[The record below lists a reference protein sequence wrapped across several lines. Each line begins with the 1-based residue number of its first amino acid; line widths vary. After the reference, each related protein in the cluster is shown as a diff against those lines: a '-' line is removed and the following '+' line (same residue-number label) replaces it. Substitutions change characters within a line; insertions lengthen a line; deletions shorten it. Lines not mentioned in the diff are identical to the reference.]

1 MPGYIM
7 LQEENPGIA
16 IVVNTVILA
25 CAVILGNR
33 RHGGLCT
40 KSAQWSFSHANLAL
54 RLTVAFNARAQTE
67 ISL

>member
-1 MPGYIM
+1 M

-33 RHGGLCT
+33 RHRGLCT

-54 RLTVAFNARAQTE
+54 QLTVTFNARAQTE